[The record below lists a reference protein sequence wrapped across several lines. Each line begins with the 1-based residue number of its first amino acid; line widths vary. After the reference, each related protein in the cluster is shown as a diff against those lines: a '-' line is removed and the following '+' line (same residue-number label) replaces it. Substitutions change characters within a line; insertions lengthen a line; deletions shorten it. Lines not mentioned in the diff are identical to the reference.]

1 MKKSLLVLLM
11 VLLTIGLLAG
21 CGGGADTTSGDT
33 DTQSG
38 DTGDAAVEKM
48 KVAFIYNAVIGDY
61 GWAYGHEKAREE
73 TQAALD
79 FVETSCL
86 ENVTPGA
93 NAERVMNDLATEGY
107 DVIIAVSGDYEADV
121 RKVAPNFPDTDF
133 LLCCGAYSA
142 DNVESFYPKATQ
154 IWWVLGKVAAQLTK
168 TNTIGMVGAVT
179 APMDIQIQ
187 NAFLLG
193 AQSINPDV
201 VERIIYI
208 NTYYDP
214 AAERDAAL
222 SLIDAGVDVITQAT
236 NTPAH
241 VQAAVEKGVY
251 AMSQFED
258 MSQFGP
264 DNYVSGDKFVWSAY
278 YIPTLQA
285 IQDGTWVPCPTLYEP
300 DMSSGVCDLIEFGPM
315 VTDEMKAVA
324 EEAVE
329 QIKAD
334 PMVMWKGPIYDN
346 QGNLVIGEGE
356 YLTPEQLLAMNWWV
370 KGTIT
375 SGGQ

>member
-1 MKKSLLVLLM
+1 MKKGLLILLM
-11 VLLTIGLLAG
+11 VLLAVGLLAG
-21 CGGGADTTSGDT
+21 CGSTDTTSGDT
-33 DTQSG
+33 
-38 DTGDAAVEKM
+38 TGDDAGNAPAEKM
-48 KVAFIYNAVIGDY
+48 KVAFVYNAVIGDY

-93 NAERVMNDLATEGY
+93 NAERVMADLAAEGY

-121 RKVAPNFPDTDF
+121 RKVAPNYPDTDF

-142 DNVESFYPKATQ
+142 ANVESFYPKATQ

-179 APMDIQIQ
+179 APIDLQIQ

-193 AQSINPDV
+193 AQSVNPDI

-264 DNYVSGDKFVWSAY
+264 DNYISGDKFVWSAY

-285 IQDGTWVPCPTLYEP
+285 IKDGNWVPSTTINEP
-300 DMSSGVCDLIEFGPM
+300 DITSGVCDFVDFGPM
-315 VTDEMKAVA
+315 VTDEMKTKVQ
-324 EEAVE
+324 EAVE
-329 QIKAD
+329 QVKAD
-334 PMVMWKGPIYDN
+334 PKIMWKGPIYDN
-346 QGNLVIGEGE
+346 QGNLVVAEGE
-356 YLTPEQLLAMNWWV
+356 YLTDEQLLAMNWWV